1 MRVVASFS
9 QARTEVRGRVGLVPT
24 MGALHAGHRS
34 LMRAA
39 RLRCDVSMVS
49 IFVNPLQFNDA
60 ADLDRYPRTLEAD
73 LTACEQEGVDV
84 VFAPTAEEVYAGP
97 GLTRVVVSKVVDRME
112 GPNRPGHFDGVATV
126 VAKLFAG
133 LRPDVAFFGR
143 KDAQQ
148 LAVISTMA
156 ADMSFGVEIVPCP
169 TLRAADG
176 LALSSRNVFLSP
188 EERTRA
194 LALWRG
200 LMAAADA
207 VEGGE
212 RVGSSLESIARSA
225 LHGIDAEYVE
235 LADQATAQRLEV
247 LDRPAFLAVAARL
260 GRTRLIDNVAF
271 DLGDAGFIA
280 DRGIREAH

>member
-1 MRVVASFS
+1 MRVVSTFS
-9 QARTEVRGRVGLVPT
+9 EARTEGRGRVGLVPT

-39 RLRCDVSMVS
+39 RSRCDTSMVS
-49 IFVNPLQFNDA
+49 IFVNPLQFNDV
-60 ADLDRYPRTLEAD
+60 ADLDRYPRTVEAD
-73 LTACEQEGVDV
+73 LAVCEEEEVDV
-84 VFAPTAEEVYAGP
+84 VFAPTVDDVYAGP

-112 GPNRPGHFDGVATV
+112 GPSRPGHFDGVATV

-148 LAVISTMA
+148 LSVISAMA

-169 TLRAADG
+169 TVRAADG
-176 LALSSRNVFLSP
+176 LALSSRNVFLSS

-207 VEGGE
+207 VVAGE
-212 RVGSSLESIARSA
+212 RLGSSIENIARSA
-225 LHGIDAEYVE
+225 MDDVDTEYVE
-235 LADQATAQRLEV
+235 LADQVTAQRLEV
-247 LDRPAFLAVAARL
+247 LDRPAFLAVAARV

-271 DLGDAGFIA
+271 DQSGAGFIT
-280 DRGIREAH
+280 DRGIREAR

>member
-1 MRVVASFS
+1 MRVISTFEE
-9 QARTEVRGRVGLVPT
+9 ARAEGRGRVGLVPT

-39 RLRCDVSMVS
+39 RPRCDTSMVS
-49 IFVNPLQFNDA
+49 IFVNPLQFNDPT
-60 ADLDRYPRTLEAD
+60 DLDRYPRTLEAD
-73 LTACEQEGVDV
+73 LAVCEDEGVDL
-84 VFAPTAEEVYAGP
+84 VFAPTVDEVYAGP

-148 LAVISTMA
+148 VSVISTMTV
-156 ADMSFGVEIVPCP
+156 DMSFGVEIVPCP

-188 EERTRA
+188 DERTRA
-194 LALWRG
+194 LGISRG

-207 VEGGE
+207 VDAGE
-212 RVGSSLESIARSA
+212 RLGASLEAIARMA
-225 LHGIDAEYVE
+225 MDGIDVEYVE
-235 LADQATAQRLEV
+235 LADQVTAQRLEV
-247 LDRPAFLAVAARL
+247 LDRPAFLGVAARV

-271 DLGDAGFIA
+271 DLSGDGFTA
-280 DRGIREAH
+280 DRGIREAP